1 MLHQCK
7 WLSIEQQ
14 CFRLNIITMPFAMR
28 GSWSRSKAVGYKV
41 VRIDFENGK
50 PTRFEDFLTGF
61 LVDNNKSHFG
71 RLVGVAI
78 HPDGS
83 LLVSDD
89 TNGVIYRVASNYL
102 NIGIILIA
110 QACFDKA

>member
-1 MLHQCK
+1 MQMAFYRATKFPAEYHNDA
-7 WLSIEQQ
+7 
-14 CFRLNIITMPFAMR
+14 FVAMR
-28 GSWSRSKAVGYKV
+28 GSWNRSRAVGYKV

-50 PTRFEDFLTGF
+50 PARFEDFLTGF

-71 RLVGVAI
+71 RLVGVAT

-89 TNGVIYRVASNYL
+89 TNGVIYRVASN
-102 NIGIILIA
+102 
-110 QACFDKA
+110 